1 MASYIKL
8 ICIDCDLEQIV
19 EIPPDGG
26 LKCPKCGNFA
36 QIPVQRPVL
45 NVAVEE
51 IVGLHGK
58 EVFNDIERFCSLLV
72 DTLAKKVN
80 LLHYGRELNWIY
92 DLRTNTQNYSNFSVA
107 TQADYT
113 GYINPLI
120 EAIFEAVGVE
130 TISKKQR
137 GLAYVPPKPPLP
149 HAPLT
154 FSANDFVVDVPHS
167 NKKYKSQT
175 SKPTPAPTPVVN
187 AKSYTLNRF
196 VLPKGNSATINCVL
210 DASISG
216 WDKGNY
222 IVRFRTGY
230 PCSEGENPKDA
241 VLEICRFGTS
251 GSTTIK
257 TGYLNNTHR
266 ISASMRTF
274 SASDLMIEF
283 SDGTDAFLVSVPR
296 RERKG
301 LDKLLEIARYN
312 NRT

>member
-58 EVFNDIERFCSLLV
+58 AVFNDIERFCSLLV

-80 LLHYGRELNWIY
+80 LLHYYRELNWIY
-92 DLRTNTQNYSNFSVA
+92 DLQTNTQNYPNFSVA

-113 GYINPLI
+113 GCTNPLI
-120 EAIFEAVGVE
+120 DAIFEAVGVE

-137 GLAYVPPKPPLP
+137 GLAYVPPKPTLP
-149 HAPLT
+149 HVPNN
-154 FSANDFVVDVPHS
+154 FIANDFVVDVTHS
-167 NKKYKSQT
+167 NKMVKSQT
-175 SKPTPAPTPVVN
+175 SKPTPTPTPVVK

-230 PCSEGENPKDA
+230 PCCDGENPKDA

-257 TGYLNNTHR
+257 TGYLNNTRR
-266 ISASMRTF
+266 ISASTRIF

>member
-1 MASYIKL
+1 MIKRL
-8 ICIDCDLEQIV
+8 T
-19 EIPPDGG
+19 
-26 LKCPKCGNFA
+26 
-36 QIPVQRPVL
+36 
-45 NVAVEE
+45 
-51 IVGLHGK
+51 
-58 EVFNDIERFCSLLV
+58 SLLLIV
-72 DTLAKKVN
+72 MLLSMLAVSCTSSNKNYDTEKESESDTV
-80 LLHYGRELNWIY
+80 Y
-92 DLRTNTQNYSNFSVA
+92 DPDDLTVLT
-107 TQADYT
+107 DY
-113 GYINPLI
+113 
-120 EAIFEAVGVE
+120 V
-130 TISKKQR
+130 
-137 GLAYVPPKPPLP
+137 
-149 HAPLT
+149 
-154 FSANDFVVDVPHS
+154 DFVVDVPHS
-167 NKKYKSQT
+167 NKMVKSQT
-175 SKPTPAPTPVVN
+175 SKPTPAPTPTPVVN
-187 AKSYTLNRF
+187 AKSHTLNRF

-230 PCSEGENPKDA
+230 PCCDGENPKDA

-257 TGYLNNTHR
+257 TGYLNNTRR
-266 ISASMRTF
+266 ISASTRTF

>member
-1 MASYIKL
+1 
-8 ICIDCDLEQIV
+8 
-19 EIPPDGG
+19 
-26 LKCPKCGNFA
+26 
-36 QIPVQRPVL
+36 
-45 NVAVEE
+45 
-51 IVGLHGK
+51 LHGK
-58 EVFNDIERFCSLLV
+58 GVFNDIERFCSLLV

-80 LLHYGRELNWIY
+80 LLHYNRELNWID
-92 DLRTNTQNYSNFSVA
+92 DLRTNTQNYPNFSVV
-107 TQADYT
+107 TLADYT
-113 GYINPLI
+113 RYITPLI

-149 HAPLT
+149 HAPLK

-175 SKPTPAPTPVVN
+175 PKPTPTPTPVVN

-230 PCSEGENPKDA
+230 PCSDGENPKDA

-257 TGYLNNTHR
+257 TGHLNNTRR
-266 ISASMRTF
+266 ISASTRTF

>member
-19 EIPPDGG
+19 EIPPEGG

-51 IVGLHGK
+51 IVGLYGK

-80 LLHYGRELNWIY
+80 LLHYHSQLNWID
-92 DLRTNTQNYSNFSVA
+92 DLRTNTQNYPNFSVV

-149 HAPLT
+149 HAPLQ
-154 FSANDFVVDVPHS
+154 FRANDFVVDVPHS
-167 NKKYKSQT
+167 NKMDKSQT

-230 PCSEGENPKDA
+230 PCSDGENPKDA

-257 TGYLNNTHR
+257 TGYLNNTRR
-266 ISASMRTF
+266 ISASTRTF